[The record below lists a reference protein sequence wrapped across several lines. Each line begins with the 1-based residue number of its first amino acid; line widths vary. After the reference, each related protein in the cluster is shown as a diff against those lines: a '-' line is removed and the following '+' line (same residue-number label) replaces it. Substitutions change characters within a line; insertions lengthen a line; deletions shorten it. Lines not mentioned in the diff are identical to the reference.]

1 MSTFQDYLY
10 FNIMEE
16 EDTVSHREYSTF
28 VKNEPPPLQRDL
40 QEVLHFQIKKIDGHE
55 WKLTGFVTTPTS
67 NANLSLLL
75 DNQQIW
81 TFEFETLFINLG
93 CKNRIHN
100 LQI

>member
-1 MSTFQDYLY
+1 
-10 FNIMEE
+10 MEE
-16 EDTVSHREYSTF
+16 EDTVSRRKYSTL

-40 QEVLHFQIKKIDGHE
+40 KGSFTFQIKKIDGHE
-55 WKLTGFVTTPTS
+55 SKLTGFVTTPTS
-67 NANLSLLL
+67 NANYSLLL

-93 CKNRIHN
+93 CKNRIHE